1 MVSPQDEKR
10 HSVFEIIGDRILL
23 GLMIEKRIL
32 LAILGIAALFALH
45 FFSGMLVP
53 VFLAV
58 FFYIVFRPLMDLLN
72 LLKIPDAVGA
82 GIIVFLM
89 VIMMV
94 GGLYSLSGPA
104 RDWMEK
110 GPYLF
115 STVEFRFQSF
125 LQTIKG
131 AKKAT
136 QQLEEMMQL
145 EEEIGEKEKVVVQSP
160 SVADQAFVKMRSTAA
175 DAAIIVVLLYFMLA
189 CGKKTLHRL
198 YAIWEDQKE
207 RQEKLAIFTQI
218 QEQISIYLLTFVLI
232 NGGLAVATTGVM
244 FLLEMPNPALWGV
257 LAGLLNFLPYLGP
270 AIMTIVL
277 GAVALVTFS
286 TWFQILAPPLI
297 YFAMTAVEGNFI
309 TPTIMGKRL
318 TLNPMM
324 IFLSVF
330 FWGWLWGIV
339 GVFLAIPMLGAI
351 KIVSKNI
358 NSLKPLREVLR

>member
-1 MVSPQDEKR
+1 
-10 HSVFEIIGDRILL
+10 L

-32 LAILGIAALFALH
+32 LAILGIAVLFALH
-45 FFSGMLVP
+45 FFRGMLVP
-53 VFLAV
+53 MVLAV
-58 FFYIVFRPLMDLLN
+58 FLYIVFRPLLDLLN
-72 LLKIPDAVGA
+72 LLKIPDSVGA
-82 GIIVFLM
+82 GVIVLLM
-89 VIMMV
+89 VTMII
-94 GGLYSLSGPA
+94 GGMYSLSGPA
-104 RDWMEK
+104 RDWIEK
-110 GPYLF
+110 GPYIF

-125 LQTIKG
+125 LSTLKG
-131 AKKAT
+131 AKRAA
-136 QQLEEMMQL
+136 QQVEEMMEL
-145 EEEIGEKEKVVVQSP
+145 EEETGKKEKVAVQSP
-160 SVADQAFVKMRSTAA
+160 SLADHALVKMRSTAA

-189 CGKKTLHRL
+189 HGKKTLHRL
-198 YAIWEDQKE
+198 HAIWEDKKG
-207 RQEKLAIFTQI
+207 RQEKLMIFKQI
-218 QEQISIYLLTFVLI
+218 QEQVSIYLLTFVLI
-232 NGGLAVATTGVM
+232 NGGLAVATTGAM

-270 AIMTIVL
+270 TIMTIVV

-297 YFAMTAVEGNFI
+297 YFAMTAVEGNFV

-339 GVFLAIPMLGAI
+339 GVFVAIPMLGTI